1 MFAFHVPTFWTFR
14 LVASQRVLIGILKY
28 SSRIMGHSDGAL
40 MS

>member
-1 MFAFHVPTFWTFR
+1 MFAFHVPSFWTFR
-14 LVASQRVLIGILKY
+14 LVTSRRVLIGILKH